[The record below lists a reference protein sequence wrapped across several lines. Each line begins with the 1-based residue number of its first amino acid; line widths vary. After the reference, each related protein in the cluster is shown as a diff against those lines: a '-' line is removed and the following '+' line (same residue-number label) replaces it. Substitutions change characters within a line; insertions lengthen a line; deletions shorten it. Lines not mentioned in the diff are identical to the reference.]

1 MLPAEMADGTRAQV
15 HRREEENAEGGEAN
29 QVPNPEVVLPNNQD
43 GDNPLVIPE
52 REEDETRDDY
62 TMRIMQAV
70 TQHQIDSFN
79 QMVQSMRDI
88 SKEVKKKKT
97 EWEEMDEDEDSDNS
111 NYQDAPERQKIRRIR
126 KRIQAPIF
134 KGTIGECPEPHLLR
148 AVDWFDSQGI
158 RRDIDKVY
166 NFKHTLDGEAREW
179 YADYVRQTDVIP
191 PWKTLINDFSRYY
204 SSQGRGEKNLHEA
217 WRNMSFTKATDNVEV
232 FLRDLQECAKQLN
245 YDDQVVMTTIR
256 AAMPQEVYGPLYKMT
271 DLSEVIDFCKNYYA
285 KSPKE
290 RLKAQSTAK
299 LEVSPFKKIQEE
311 TPLDIN
317 AMLNKLTESLNK
329 MDFTQKPYKP
339 TLYPSGRGRGRG
351 RGGRFQGRRSPGN
364 QQSSYQPHRGRGHGG
379 FRGKPRGGKFDKSPT
394 KRVPRENS
402 KTKDVDKDRCR
413 YCREIGH
420 WVKDCPQKK
429 IDQEKGDTEDTFTGL
444 SEIAQDFYGVG
455 ATDMFHGITEI
466 YVESDEEGQILEPEE
481 QTEKPQDQEEYLN

>member
-1 MLPAEMADGTRAQV
+1 MLPADMADGTRAQV
-15 HRREEENAEGGEAN
+15 RRREEENAEGGEAN
-29 QVPNPEVVLPNNQD
+29 QVPNPEVVLPNNQN

-97 EWEEMDEDEDSDNS
+97 EWEETDEDEESDNS

-134 KGTIGECPEPHLLR
+134 KGMIGECPEPHLLR
-148 AVDWFDSQGI
+148 AVDWFNSQGI

-179 YADYVRQTDVIP
+179 YADYARQTDVIP

-217 WRNMSFTKATDNVEV
+217 WRNMSFTPATDDVEV
-232 FLRDLQECAKQLN
+232 FLRDLQECARQLN
-245 YDDQVVMTTIR
+245 YDDQVIMTTIR

-299 LEVSPFKKIQEE
+299 LEASPFKKIQEE

-317 AMLNKLTESLNK
+317 TTLNKLTESLNK

-364 QQSSYQPHRGRGHGG
+364 QQSSYQPR
-379 FRGKPRGGKFDKSPT
+379 
-394 KRVPRENS
+394 
-402 KTKDVDKDRCR
+402 
-413 YCREIGH
+413 
-420 WVKDCPQKK
+420 
-429 IDQEKGDTEDTFTGL
+429 
-444 SEIAQDFYGVG
+444 
-455 ATDMFHGITEI
+455 
-466 YVESDEEGQILEPEE
+466 
-481 QTEKPQDQEEYLN
+481 